1 LASLVELLARLVSW
15 WNAIRTAEIDS
26 DRYLRSAKLSAKE
39 LGAELSSEP
48 DAARF
53 AEVAARIG
61 ECSDLGEIAEI
72 ATMMLCSAVPLP
84 LFNREGPRS
93 QLRPPASHEGEIGR
107 IAVAFSSFEIDGKPF
122 ADPQTMQPEVIY
134 DLTVNS
140 SLSRWP
146 GEALQVILSPL
157 SVEPTGTHELP
168 IFQFNRPVGA
178 PPYLLTKTGRM
189 LVKFPISFFARP
201 LEFSY
206 TARLVPEPGDSS
218 VLVQGQRRLRVRCFD
233 PSCASQSGYVEV
245 EKRLVEIRDQAKQVP
260 AIMDSELN
268 DFLVLLSCIGGVAG
282 QSLQG
287 HLFPRKYSEAEFQDE
302 MKRLLRSNPRVGS
315 ELEEHPHAAR
325 GITDL
330 SFRRMRIELKVE
342 ASRRVGIADAS
353 VFLQQ
358 TAQYVAGSDRRFGI
372 LCLLDCSDKTEA
384 PGTVANDIA
393 LEKVEA
399 PGGTLPICLGVV
411 VLRGNLQR
419 PSSFS

>member
-1 LASLVELLARLVSW
+1 
-15 WNAIRTAEIDS
+15 
-26 DRYLRSAKLSAKE
+26 
-39 LGAELSSEP
+39 
-48 DAARF
+48 
-53 AEVAARIG
+53 
-61 ECSDLGEIAEI
+61 
-72 ATMMLCSAVPLP
+72 
-84 LFNREGPRS
+84 
-93 QLRPPASHEGEIGR
+93 
-107 IAVAFSSFEIDGKPF
+107 
-122 ADPQTMQPEVIY
+122 
-134 DLTVNS
+134 
-140 SLSRWP
+140 
-146 GEALQVILSPL
+146 
-157 SVEPTGTHELP
+157 
-168 IFQFNRPVGA
+168 
-178 PPYLLTKTGRM
+178 
-189 LVKFPISFFARP
+189 
-201 LEFSY
+201 
-206 TARLVPEPGDSS
+206 
-218 VLVQGQRRLRVRCFD
+218 
-233 PSCASQSGYVEV
+233 
-245 EKRLVEIRDQAKQVP
+245 
-260 AIMDSELN
+260 
-268 DFLVLLSCIGGVAG
+268 
-282 QSLQG
+282 LQG

-302 MKRLLRSNPRVGS
+302 MKRLLRSNPRVGP